1 MGALCHRTQL
11 RRVNFGLSSRST
23 NYPQKFEFFYGDYH
37 CGLFGQ
43 DIFVVIGTWQT
54 PACAPCVGT
63 SIHGCML
70 SLSVLGLDVW
80 ALADPIII
88 EHIGHTTEPSGRQ
101 WLFSMKHE
109 EFTRMV
115 VTVWVIWHARRKVI
129 HEDIYQSPRAT
140 HQFVG
145 SFVHDLGVAH

>member
-11 RRVNFGLSSRST
+11 RRVNFGLSSRSR
-23 NYPQKFEFFYGDYH
+23 KVRSKIR
-37 CGLFGQ
+37 
-43 DIFVVIGTWQT
+43 IFLWRLSLRSLPTR
-54 PACAPCVGT
+54 CVGR

-80 ALADPIII
+80 ALADPIIV

-140 HQFVG
+140 HQFLG